1 VCAQLEE
8 EARATLKYPAGG
20 WTAFKALQGRRAPQ
34 GWVLPVVPTEQRA
47 AFAILPPSPTDF
59 AATFLSAIVGDIRLY
74 GSLMAAAI
82 LDMAVQV
89 CCPPPS

>member
-8 EARATLKYPAGG
+8 TARGTLTYPAGG
-20 WTAFKALQGRRAPQ
+20 WLAFKALQGRRGSG
-34 GWVLPVVPTEQRA
+34 GWVRPVPAAQRA
-47 AFAILPPSPTDF
+47 AFILSPSPAAF
-59 AATFLSAIVGDIRLY
+59 AAPFQSAIVGDYQLY
-74 GSLMAAAI
+74 GSLMATAI